1 MSGQSWIF
9 SVDPFAYVLWQRE
22 SNEKKSIYDKGCDV
36 IKNRGK
42 RSKEVNEKKS
52 IYNKGCDVIK
62 KRNRK
67 KIKLKIDGYA

>member
-1 MSGQSWIF
+1 MYISIF
-9 SVDPFAYVLWQRE
+9 F
-22 SNEKKSIYDKGCDV
+22 
-36 IKNRGK
+36 NRGK

-62 KRNRK
+62 KRKRK

>member
-1 MSGQSWIF
+1 MYISIF
-9 SVDPFAYVLWQRE
+9 FNRGKRSKEV
-22 SNEKKSIYDKGCDV
+22 NEKKSIYDKGCDV

-62 KRNRK
+62 KRKRK